1 MLQLVAKLTLDMY
14 FLVNFRMVSI
24 HEKDD
29 FSVNDTGGSEKKKRV
44 LQIHVGVKPITFGR
58 VLIKF

>member
-1 MLQLVAKLTLDMY
+1 
-14 FLVNFRMVSI
+14 MVSI
-24 HEKDD
+24 PEKDD
-29 FSVNDTGGSEKKKRV
+29 FSVNDTGGSEKKKKRV

>member
-1 MLQLVAKLTLDMY
+1 
-14 FLVNFRMVSI
+14 MVSI

-29 FSVNDTGGSEKKKRV
+29 FSVNDTGGSEKKNKKTKKNRV

-58 VLIKF
+58 VIIKF